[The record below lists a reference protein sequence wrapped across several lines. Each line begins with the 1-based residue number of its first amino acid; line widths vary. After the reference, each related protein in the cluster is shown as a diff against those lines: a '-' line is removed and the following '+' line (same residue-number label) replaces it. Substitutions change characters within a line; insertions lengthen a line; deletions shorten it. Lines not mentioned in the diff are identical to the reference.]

1 MTNYELIKNMTIEE
15 MAEEFIAFHLGHDPW
30 CEKRCEWK
38 GENNCLPCMRKW
50 LESNSCFNPK
60 WLEREVKPM
69 EMLLKLNEA
78 DIAKIIA
85 EKYGVDIAKVTVG
98 TRQTLKGYGPTEH
111 YDNEAVAEVIID
123 PNRKNI

>member
-1 MTNYELIKNMTIEE
+1 
-15 MAEEFIAFHLGHDPW
+15 
-30 CEKRCEWK
+30 
-38 GENNCLPCMRKW
+38 
-50 LESNSCFNPK
+50 
-60 WLEREVKPM
+60 M

-98 TRQTLKGYGPTEH
+98 ARQTLKGYGPTEH